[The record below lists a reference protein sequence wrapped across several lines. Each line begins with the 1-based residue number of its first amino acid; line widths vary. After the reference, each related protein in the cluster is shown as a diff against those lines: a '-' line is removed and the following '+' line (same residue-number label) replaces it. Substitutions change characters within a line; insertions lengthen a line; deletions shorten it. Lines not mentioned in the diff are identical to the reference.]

1 MYDSMMSEI
10 GSTVKSNYENEA
22 ASAMESGDYDTA
34 ISNLEKALNI
44 GEQDS
49 DTMFNLAQ
57 AYDKKGDTE
66 NANKWYQKIIDEY
79 PGTDTAQDA
88 ADYMQANGGQA
99 AGNSGDDDAQSG
111 QSTGEPVTQD
121 GEE

>member
-66 NANKWYQKIIDEY
+66 NANKWYQKILDEY

-88 ADYMQANGGQA
+88 ADYMQANGCLLYTSPPHCHRLPG
-99 AGNSGDDDAQSG
+99 GN
-111 QSTGEPVTQD
+111 
-121 GEE
+121 

>member
-1 MYDSMMSEI
+1 M
-10 GSTVKSNYENEA
+10 KSNYENEA

-88 ADYMQANGGQA
+88 ADYMQANGGQT